1 MSRRKSRFRN
11 RPSGSA
17 SGSGSARAERAAR
30 EVAAPVAPVNLAE
43 QYRYV
48 IGDLQ
53 RVGIIAVSLIAVM
66 ILLRLFVIK

>member
-11 RPSGSA
+11 RTERPSD
-17 SGSGSARAERAAR
+17 SARTERAPR
-30 EVAAPVAPVNLAE
+30 QPAAPVTPVDLAN

-53 RVGIIAVSLIAVM
+53 RVGIIAFALVGVM
-66 ILLRLFVIK
+66 ILLRIFVIK

>member
-11 RPSGSA
+11 RPSGA
-17 SGSGSARAERAAR
+17 SSTPRAERAPR
-30 EVAAPVAPVNLAE
+30 EVAAPVTPINLAE

-53 RVGIIAVSLIAVM
+53 RVGIIAAGLIALM
-66 ILLRLFVIK
+66 IVLRIFVIH